1 MTRVLVVD
9 DQRVAREYME
19 RIVQESDGYTLA
31 GSLSDADFAVPA
43 CCRQP
48 VDLVLMDVCTRGR
61 QDGIDAAE
69 KLKQLCPD
77 TKIIIVTSMVEE
89 SFLKRARQAGAD
101 SFWYKDASPE
111 DLITVMNRTMAG
123 EHLYPDGTPLVEF
136 IAGTSAELTEAQ
148 IRVLRLVCEGLEY
161 AEIARQLGCSVNTV
175 KTHITKILQI
185 TGYSN
190 KTQLA
195 VAVTNKHFII
205 PDFPVERR

>member
-69 KLKQLCPD
+69 KLKRVCPD

-123 EHLYPDGTPLVEF
+123 ERLYPDGTPLVEF